1 MNKGS
6 ETPESRKMAK
16 IPHRKRNAGKG
27 SGDPEQERGHPPP
40 MARPGCIIIGGK
52 GSCAEWEGH
61 LVRYPMIDSVQRED
75 FPEYGASFVY
85 LAHLY
90 RSGDVPEEGSRA
102 QREFEDFFRAIGY
115 EYRSSGNYESRWY
128 EGIGVHVG

>member
-1 MNKGS
+1 MKKGS
-6 ETPESRKMAK
+6 EKPGFRRKARV
-16 IPHRKRNAGKG
+16 PPGNRNAGKG
-27 SGDPEQERGHPPP
+27 SVPERESGHP
-40 MARPGCIIIGGK
+40 AQIAKPGCVIVGGK
-52 GSCAEWEGH
+52 GSCAEWEG
-61 LVRYPMIDSVQRED
+61 LLAGYPMIDSVQRED
-75 FPEYGASFVY
+75 FPEHGASFVY

-90 RSGDVPEEGSRA
+90 RGGDVPEEGSRA